1 MPKTRVNQTTI
12 HYEMEGTGEAIV
24 FIPGLGANLS
34 MYKPQVEY
42 FKQSHRVI
50 TIDLR
55 GNGESGELTTKVSDV
70 LTTQCKDIKLLLERL
85 DIHSAIFVGVSYGGV
100 ICQLF
105 TKLYSDTVKKLVIVD
120 SFCTT
125 KPKNLKMFGIMI
137 GAYMVGAYYLP
148 TKFLTN
154 SIKSTYA
161 KWPLALEEMEKVVTN
176 MRKKEVVKQRLAINR
191 INYTDFIAKF
201 NVPSLV
207 LVGNHTNI
215 GIDMSKQIA
224 ERIPN
229 CKFEIIENSF
239 DPSNLCQPEI
249 FNRKLDDF
257 INEDSTNPEA

>member
-1 MPKTRVNQTTI
+1 LPKERVNQTTI
-12 HYEMEGTGEAIV
+12 HYEIEGSGEAIV

-42 FKQSHRVI
+42 FKHSNTVI
-50 TIDLR
+50 SIDLR
-55 GNGESGELTTKVSDV
+55 GNGESGV
-70 LTTQCKDIKLLLERL
+70 LTTQCKDIKLLLEKL

-105 TKLYSDTVKKLVIVD
+105 TKLFSSIVKKLVIVD

-125 KPKNLKMFGIMI
+125 KPKSLKMFGIMI

-191 INYTDFIAKF
+191 INYTDFIAEF
-201 NVPSLV
+201 NMPSLV

-224 ERIPN
+224 ERLPN
-229 CKFEIIENSF
+229 CRFEIIENAF

-249 FNRKLDDF
+249 FNRKLDYF
-257 INEDSTNPEA
+257 INEDSTNPTD